1 MPEVNVR
8 FGSGLARVTGQ
19 ARTAIELSDGATVR
33 ELFARLEETVPALS
47 VGLNGVLAVVN
58 GAHVDPDHRL
68 SEKEEVSLLL
78 PAAGG

>member
-1 MPEVNVR
+1 M
-8 FGSGLARVTGQ
+8 G
-19 ARTAIELSDGATVR
+19 

-58 GAHVDPDHRL
+58 GAHVDSDHRL